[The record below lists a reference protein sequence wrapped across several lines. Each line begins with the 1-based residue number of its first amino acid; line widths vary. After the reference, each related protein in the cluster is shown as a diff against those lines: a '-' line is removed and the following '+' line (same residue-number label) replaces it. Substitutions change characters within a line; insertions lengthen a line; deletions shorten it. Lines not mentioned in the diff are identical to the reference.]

1 MRGLTT
7 LPGLDWKGAWP
18 LTTLPGLDWKVHYQV
33 SIGRVAGLAWKG
45 GLTTLPGLIWKGGL
59 ITLPGLDWKG
69 TWPDY
74 ITRSRL
80 EGCVA

>member
-18 LTTLPGLDWKVHYQV
+18 
-33 SIGRVAGLAWKG
+33 
-45 GLTTLPGLIWKGGL
+45 
-59 ITLPGLDWKG
+59 
-69 TWPDY
+69 DY

-80 EGCVA
+80 EGTLPGLDWKGGRSRLEGWPDYITKSQLEGWPDYITRSRFEGCVA